1 MRRSQR
7 SLAWGLLAVLALSAA
22 CSRAEGTV
30 APTRRATPTTV
41 ATDQIAAPDAWIR
54 SQHPVWH
61 GAGYQLLNSVRFGGP
76 GLLAAGVDSSGPD
89 ADGALWVSKDGK
101 TWDRVDEVGFGG
113 PGAQGF
119 HDVAAGPAGIV
130 VVGFDSPAAD
140 IDAAVW
146 FSADGRSW
154 DRVSSAAFRQ
164 VGQEEIL
171 TVVATPT
178 GFVAAGFA
186 VTGEEADAAV
196 WTSPD
201 GHSWTRVEDPAL
213 SEPGT
218 QRIYSLVVTPQGL
231 VAGGTHYHPNQFGL
245 YNLDAR
251 IWVSADG
258 SSWEV
263 VDDATFGGPG
273 WQFISTVVATPE
285 GLVAAGGDILGQPG
299 FHNDAAVWTS
309 ADGRTWARVSDPAL
323 SGIGAQHISSLVLGP
338 EGLIA
343 VGYDTAPRGNR
354 IPAVWSSRDG
364 TRWVRVVDPGLTEP
378 GHRWMNAVAAD
389 AKRLVAVGT
398 DGTRPVGDPAVWWFG
413 PRM

>member
-1 MRRSQR
+1 
-7 SLAWGLLAVLALSAA
+7 
-22 CSRAEGTV
+22 
-30 APTRRATPTTV
+30 
-41 ATDQIAAPDAWIR
+41 
-54 SQHPVWH
+54 
-61 GAGYQLLNSVRFGGP
+61 
-76 GLLAAGVDSSGPD
+76 
-89 ADGALWVSKDGK
+89 
-101 TWDRVDEVGFGG
+101 
-113 PGAQGF
+113 
-119 HDVAAGPAGIV
+119 
-130 VVGFDSPAAD
+130 
-140 IDAAVW
+140 
-146 FSADGRSW
+146 
-154 DRVSSAAFRQ
+154 
-164 VGQEEIL
+164 
-171 TVVATPT
+171 
-178 GFVAAGFA
+178 VAAGFA

-196 WTSPD
+196 WISPD
-201 GHSWTRVEDPAL
+201 GRSWTRVEDSAL

-218 QRIYSLVVTPQGL
+218 QRIYSLVVTPLGL

-285 GLVAAGGDILGQPG
+285 GLVAAGGNILGQPG

-338 EGLIA
+338 DGLIA
-343 VGYDTAPRGNR
+343 VGYDTAPQGNR

-398 DGTRPVGDPAVWWFG
+398 DGTRPVGDPALWWSAGCSRSVGCHRWSAAG
-413 PRM
+413 PQVVDNLLRSSSVGELPPRVSISTGGGVGRSQPVHDEKRQQLVSLSRRQGGS